1 MRITRLQLRNVR
13 RHADLDLELAPGLTV
28 VRGPNES
35 GKSTIQRAIELALTR
50 RVTSGSND
58 LDAMRSWNAHPDDR
72 PWVRF
77 EFEQDDPEAERV
89 RTGSVEKAFRGAKGT
104 VTMEFDGETV
114 TDPAAAD
121 ELLAELSGIP
131 SEPFFRSTASVRHHE
146 LDGLARDEAALR
158 DRLQAS
164 ISGADRGTSRAR
176 RKLERA
182 LFELNTKGDKNPGR
196 IKTAEANLA
205 TATAALRNGE
215 AALVQLEQDRDALAS
230 AREERA
236 TAEATLAEN
245 RSMLDKA
252 RLAERLVSERDQAR
266 ERFERYTSAVDVSR
280 QIEELEAS
288 HPSSNGLPALREA
301 LTKVRAADLRIREIK
316 AALAGEIEVDFVL
329 AEPTPRAWRPTGV
342 AAIVAIVAALVIGV
356 AGQLN
361 LLPALP
367 PVTFGGITGISG
379 VTIPGALI
387 LAVLLALF
395 GVGLALVGRRQ
406 RIRAGKARKT
416 KDLRELEVERRLRGR
431 SLLEQELQMQ
441 EVTLNDLL
449 VALDL
454 SDLPA
459 VEQLVEREEA
469 HIGQILR
476 LRAQLEGLVGREPTE
491 TLPELRDRSAL
502 DIEQKSSALEELGPI
517 AKEPRARERL
527 EVRVAEAEGAVNV
540 ARDAEAQARARVEQ
554 NAVDAEE
561 VAGHAERAAT
571 WTEQLAT
578 LQRRARVYDATLK
591 ALDTAER
598 ATMRTATRYLE
609 GRMVVDLERVT
620 AGRYRRVQ
628 VDDENLAVRVYAPER
643 GDWVDVASL
652 SQGTL
657 DTVYL
662 AARIG
667 LVRLVTGDRRP
678 PLVMDDPFVTLD
690 DDRAKRA
697 LELLK
702 DISTDFQVIYL
713 TTSDRYDAAADR
725 VQVLQPPTAL
735 TPDLEPGAELDPGGE
750 VDDPATSA
758 DARNGHDEAPFEAL
772 TPAPSS
778 SNGHATTSEVVET
791 THP

>member
-50 RVTSGSND
+50 RVTSGSAD
-58 LDAMRSWNAHPDDR
+58 LDTMRSWGAPADDR

-77 EFEQDDPEAERV
+77 EFEQDDADGD
-89 RTGSVEKAFRGAKGT
+89 GSKAGTVEKSFRGAKGS
-104 VTMEFDGETV
+104 VLMEFDGETV
-114 TDPAAAD
+114 SDPTRAD
-121 ELLAELSGIP
+121 ELLADLSGIP
-131 SEPFFRSTASVRHHE
+131 SEAFFRSTASVRHHE

-196 IKTAEANLA
+196 IKAAEANLA

-215 AALVQLEQDRDALAS
+215 VALAQLEQDRDALAQ
-230 AREERA
+230 AREQRA
-236 TAEATLAEN
+236 TAEAAHAEQ

-266 ERFERYTSAVDVSR
+266 ERFERYTTAVGVSE
-280 QIEELEAS
+280 QIAELEAS

-301 LTKVRAADLRIREIK
+301 RAKVRAAEMRIREIR
-316 AALAGEIEVDFVL
+316 AILAGEVEVV
-329 AEPTPRAWRPTGV
+329 EPLVEAPPRAWRPTAI
-342 AAIVAIVAALVIGV
+342 AAVVVIIVALAIAV
-356 AGQLN
+356 AGQLDALPRN
-361 LLPALP
+361 LPALT
-367 PVTFGGITGISG
+367 VDGFGTPIT
-379 VTIPGALI
+379 VPGATI
-387 LAVLLALF
+387 LAALLVLF
-395 GVGLALVGRRQ
+395 GAGLALVARRQ
-406 RIRAGKARKT
+406 RRRAMRVRKS
-416 KDLRELEVERRLRGR
+416 KDLREQEVERRLRGR
-431 SLLEQELQMQ
+431 SLLEQELQG
-441 EVTLNDLL
+441 EEATLSDLL
-449 VALDL
+449 VALDVP
-454 SDLPA
+454 DLAA
-459 VEQLVEREEA
+459 VERLVEAEEA
-469 HIGQILR
+469 HSGQILR
-476 LRAQLEGLVGREPTE
+476 LRAQLEGLVGGELSAA
-491 TLPELRDRSAL
+491 LPELRDRAAL
-502 DIEQKSSALEELGPI
+502 EIEQKSGALEVLGPI
-517 AKEPRARERL
+517 AKEARARERL
-527 EVRVAEAEGAVNV
+527 EVDASEAERQVGL
-540 ARDAEAQARARVEQ
+540 ARDNEAQVRARVEQ

-561 VAGHAERAAT
+561 VAGHAERAAM
-571 WTEQLAT
+571 WGEQLAT

-598 ATMRTATRYLE
+598 ATIRTATRYLE
-609 GRMVVDLERVT
+609 ERMVVDLDRVT

-690 DDRAKRA
+690 DERAKRA
-697 LELLK
+697 LELLR

-713 TTSDRYDAAADR
+713 TTSDRYDEAADK
-725 VQVLQPPTAL
+725 VQVLAPATAL
-735 TPDLEPGAELDPGGE
+735 TPDLEPD
-750 VDDPATSA
+750 SH
-758 DARNGHDEAPFEAL
+758 NGHDDVPVEELAPA
-772 TPAPSS
+772 
-778 SNGHATTSEVVET
+778 
-791 THP
+791 

>member
-50 RVTSGSND
+50 RVTSGSGD
-58 LDAMRSWNAHPDDR
+58 IDTMRSWNAHPDDR
-72 PWVRF
+72 PWVRL
-77 EFEQDDPEAERV
+77 EFEQDDPEAEGTK
-89 RTGSVEKAFRGAKGT
+89 TGSVEKAFRGAKGT
-104 VTMEFDGETV
+104 VTMEFAGQTV

-131 SEPFFRSTASVRHHE
+131 SEPFFRSTASIRHHE

-182 LFELNTKGDKNPGR
+182 LYELNTKGDKNPGK
-196 IKTAEANLA
+196 IKAAEANLA
-205 TATAALRNGE
+205 TATASLRNGE
-215 AALVQLEQDRDALAS
+215 AALGQLEQDRDALAS
-230 AREERA
+230 AREAR
-236 TAEATLAEN
+236 TIAEADLAEN

-252 RLAERLVSERDQAR
+252 RLAERLVAERDQAR
-266 ERFERYTSAVDVSR
+266 ERFERYTSAADVSR
-280 QIEELEAS
+280 QVEALEAS
-288 HPSSNGLPALREA
+288 HPSSNGLPALRDA
-301 LTKVRAADLRIREIK
+301 VVKVRASDLRIREIK
-316 AALAGEIEVDFVL
+316 AALSGEIEVDFHV
-329 AEPTPRAWRPTGV
+329 AEPPPRAWRPTAI
-342 AAIVAIVAALVIGV
+342 AAVVVIAVALVIGV
-356 AGQLN
+356 AGQLEV
-361 LLPALP
+361 LPRVLPAIA
-367 PVTFGGITGISG
+367 VGGVSVAGSL
-379 VTIPGALI
+379 V

-395 GVGLALVGRRQ
+395 GMGLALVARRQ
-406 RIRAGKARKT
+406 RTRAGKVRKT
-416 KDLRELEVERRLRGR
+416 KDMRELEVERRLRGR
-431 SLLEQELQMQ
+431 SLLEQELQVE
-441 EVTLNDLL
+441 EVTITNLLAALN
-449 VALDL
+449 AP
-454 SDLPA
+454 DLPA
-459 VEQLVEREEA
+459 VERLVEAEES
-469 HIGQILR
+469 HVGQILR
-476 LRAQLEGLVGREPTE
+476 LRAQLEGLVGREATE

-502 DIEQKSSALEELGPI
+502 EIEQKSSALEELGPI

-527 EVRVAEAEGAVNV
+527 EVRVADADAAVNV
-540 ARDAEAQARARVEQ
+540 ARDAQAQVRARVEQ

-571 WTEQLAT
+571 WTEQLAM

-609 GRMVVDLERVT
+609 RRMVVDLERVT

-628 VDDENLAVRVYAPER
+628 VDDENLGVRVYAPER
-643 GDWVDVASL
+643 GDWVDVSAL

-690 DDRAKRA
+690 DERAKRA

-713 TTSDRYDAAADR
+713 TTSDRYDEAADR
-725 VQVLQPPTAL
+725 VQVLQPATAV
-735 TPDLEPGAELDPGGE
+735 TPDLEPGAE
-750 VDDPATSA
+750 
-758 DARNGHDEAPFEAL
+758 NGHDDAPLKEL
-772 TPAPSS
+772 VQGIAP
-778 SNGHATTSEVVET
+778 SNGHAPATEEPTRPAAKPAQLALDDIEPAERA
-791 THP
+791 PA